1 MGVHRSGVSLQPEAC
16 VREEG
21 EVMALDD
28 VVEKLSSDKDA
39 RNKWIGV
46 YIGVLAVLLAICGV
60 GGANAAKDATRA
72 NIEASNTWA
81 FYQAKT
87 IRRTSYTLA
96 ADELELRLTTEAGM
110 APAAKK
116 SLEDKV
122 KAYRSEADRLKRDP
136 EDGTDTL
143 LVKGK
148 TLETERDVALRK
160 DPYFD
165 WSQALLQIAI
175 VLASVHLIIGNFMLL
190 GLSGGLASLGVLL
203 MLNGYTLLVRL
214 PLLG

>member
-1 MGVHRSGVSLQPEAC
+1 MS
-16 VREEG
+16 
-21 EVMALDD
+21 MDD
-28 VVEKLSSDKDA
+28 VLDRLKADKEEL
-39 RNKWIGV
+39 NKWEGV

-96 ADELELRLTTEAGM
+96 ADEVELRLAAEPGM
-110 APAAKK
+110 AAPARKA
-116 SLEDKV
+116 LEDKA
-122 KAYRSEADRLKRDP
+122 KGYRAEADRLKKDP
-136 EDGTDTL
+136 DDGTDR
-143 LVKGK
+143 LVAKGK
-148 TLETERDVALRK
+148 ALEIERDVALRK

-165 WSQALLQIAI
+165 WSQALIQIAV

-190 GLSGGLASLGVLL
+190 GLSAGLAGLGVLL
-203 MLNGYTLLVRL
+203 MLNGYTLAVAL

>member
-1 MGVHRSGVSLQPEAC
+1 MS
-16 VREEG
+16 
-21 EVMALDD
+21 MDD
-28 VVEKLSSDKDA
+28 VLDRLKADKEEL
-39 RNKWIGV
+39 NKWVGV

-87 IRRTSYTLA
+87 IRRTSYALA
-96 ADELELRLTTEAGM
+96 ADELELRLAGEPGM
-110 APAAKK
+110 AAPARKV
-116 SLEDKV
+116 LEEKA
-122 KAYRSEADRLKRDP
+122 KAYRAEADRLKKDP
-136 EDGTDTL
+136 EDGTDR
-143 LVKGK
+143 LVAKGK
-148 TLETERDVALRK
+148 MLEVERDVALRK

-165 WSQALLQIAI
+165 WSQALIQIAV

-190 GLSGGLASLGVLL
+190 GLSGGLAAIGILL
-203 MLNGYTLLVRL
+203 MLNGYTLAVTL